1 MENYPSL
8 TVIIKLN
15 IVLKRSYRVMC
26 RKWVKWDPEMGQ
38 SGREALK

>member
-15 IVLKRSYRVMC
+15 IVLKRNYRVIMC

-38 SGREALK
+38 S